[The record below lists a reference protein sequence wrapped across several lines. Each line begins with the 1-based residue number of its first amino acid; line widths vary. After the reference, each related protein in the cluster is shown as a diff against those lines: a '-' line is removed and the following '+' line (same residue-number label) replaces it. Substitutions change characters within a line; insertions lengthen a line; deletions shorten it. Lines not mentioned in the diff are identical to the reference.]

1 MSNNQIRIV
10 WIPNQLS
17 KDGRIEKFFDPVAGR
32 TLKEYLDTDPFVLPA
47 KDIGFLSSAAGKVD
61 PAVYVPQ
68 AAEEI
73 LIIAELKDP
82 ISLALGI
89 GWALTASLTAS
100 MAISTMIAVAYTVG
114 GIVLAGALALVG
126 FAIYSAFQK
135 PKKPSFGTQG
145 GAGAG
150 SIEESSPT
158 YAWDGIRTIQEVGV
172 PVGVIYGTHRVGGN
186 IINQYVWNDGA
197 KEYLNLLIGLGEGEI
212 SSISDILIN
221 ENPFANFADLTKF
234 ERMGTNDQAVIQ
246 GFEELHNV
254 ATIGATLAKDTPYTQ
269 TTTDFDVEAF
279 EVEVSFPYGLYD
291 LNTSGEYV
299 DITAS
304 FRVEYKLHTD
314 GDDDWVDL
322 GLKSITNKSRTNV
335 RKKVK
340 VTGLTPGQY
349 DIRLTKTTEE
359 SSSLKMTDMK
369 LNRLDEIKN
378 DDLAYPNTALLG
390 LKLLATDQLSGGT
403 PTVSCLVKGVKVKTY
418 KVMNGA
424 AEVPYDDY
432 YWDPAG
438 GVFKLFAGDV
448 PLTWDGVSYTTAYS
462 ANPAWCFYDLLTS
475 KRYGLGEFISTTNI
489 DLASTIEMAKYCDER
504 LAKGDNTFEKR
515 FEFAVVLDSAH
526 AAIDVIIQL
535 CATFRAWAF
544 YSQGTVRLK
553 IDKPE
558 SPVQLFGMGNIIEN
572 SFQQSWKSMK
582 DIPNVIE
589 VQFLDANKNYEQE
602 VVAVT
607 DESSLADN
615 PTRMKS
621 LRVFTTSI
629 SRALRE
635 GRYALNIGR
644 YVHRSIS
651 FKASCDAVACQ
662 AGDIISVAHELPE
675 WGAGSGRVVSAS
687 NIDIVAD
694 KEVTIAAGTTYK
706 LRCRMSDDTVEER
719 TVINLPGVHTII
731 TIATAWT
738 KVPAATD
745 LWVLGTV
752 NNVKKDFRIIT
763 IKREGNS
770 EVAIECAEYSDLVYD
785 DSAPLDP
792 SNNYEDPNAD
802 IPDVENLLLTERVAK
817 LPDGT
822 IQNVID
828 IWWEKPE
835 STGYI
840 FRDFRYAKLYLS
852 TNGGG
857 SFELIGQTA
866 GNHWT
871 IETGIIEGITY
882 TVAAV
887 SLTNS
892 GTEKEIATAPRA
904 SLTVTGKNDPP
915 SDVATFLAYQRQDQI
930 VFGWPPL
937 TDADLDSYEIRRGVT
952 WASGTVVGSGI
963 KGQYFEANIT
973 APSEDQ
979 SYWIKAV
986 DTSGNYSENA
996 TEAVLTVDS
1005 IPFSNIVMEWTEEED
1020 LGLAWDQFG
1029 DETFEDIDPDLEF
1042 DDTAWLGTKT
1052 GMVLDGAA
1060 LAFDT
1065 GIREGTYVTR
1075 VKDVGYVAPFRV
1087 AIVPVFA
1094 LAGDETWES
1103 FGEDTFETD
1112 PARRFSG
1119 AEVAVGMTVRIKT
1132 SEDNITWSDWLAW
1145 QDADFYCRYFQ
1156 LEYTFTRFAT
1166 DIDAEVAS
1174 LREVAD
1180 LPDVDESG
1188 EGTVLVAADG
1198 VEVVFD
1204 KTYHVAPAVAIS
1216 ILSGDGQVA
1225 GFSVNPTITGCTVK
1239 LYKLD
1244 GTAATGTFSY
1254 LVHGI

>member
-1 MSNNQIRIV
+1 MPNNQIRIV
-10 WIPNQLS
+10 WIPNQLT
-17 KDGRIEKFFDPVAGR
+17 KDGRIEKFFEPVPGR
-32 TLKEYLDTDPFVLPA
+32 TLKEYLDTDPFELPA

-82 ISLALGI
+82 ISIALGI

-150 SIEESSPT
+150 SIEDSSPT
-158 YAWDGIRTIQEVGV
+158 YAWDGIRTIQDVGV

-212 SSISDILIN
+212 SSISDILVN

-234 ERMGTNDQAVIQ
+234 ERMGTNDQAVIS

-291 LNTSGEYV
+291 LNSSGEYT

-314 GDDDWVDL
+314 GDGDWVDL
-322 GLKSITNKSRTNV
+322 GLTSITNKSRTNV

-369 LNRLDEIKN
+369 FNRLDEIKN

-403 PTVSCLVKGVKVKTY
+403 PTVSSLVKGVKVKTY
-418 KVMNGA
+418 KVMNGET
-424 AEVPYDDY
+424 EVAYDDY
-432 YWDPAG
+432 YWDPAD
-438 GVFKLFAGDV
+438 GVFKLFADDT
-448 PLTWDGVSYTTAYS
+448 PLTWDGETYVTSYS
-462 ANPAWCFYDLLTS
+462 ANPAWCFYDLLTN

-489 DLASTIEMAKYCDER
+489 DLASTIEMAKYCDHR
-504 LAKGDNTFEKR
+504 LAKGDGTFEKR

-526 AAIDVIIQL
+526 AAIDVLIQL

-558 SPVQLFGMGNIIEN
+558 SPVQLFGMGNIIEG

-607 DESSLADN
+607 DESSLATN
-615 PTRMKS
+615 PSRMKS

-662 AGDIISVAHELPE
+662 AGDIISVSHELPE
-675 WGAGSGRVVSAS
+675 WGVSGRVVSATS
-687 NIDIVAD
+687 TTIVFD
-694 KEVTIAAGTTYK
+694 KPVTFETGINYK
-706 LRCRMSDDTVEER
+706 VRCRMADDTIEER
-719 TVINLPGVHTII
+719 NIINPMGAYSSASVSV
-731 TIATAWT
+731 AWT
-738 KVPAATD
+738 KTPELNDV
-745 LWVLGTV
+745 WVLGVT

-770 EVAIECAEYSDLVYD
+770 EVAIECAEYSELVYD

-792 SNNYEDPNAD
+792 TNNYVDPDAD
-802 IPDVENLLLTERVAK
+802 IPDVENLLLTERVVK

-822 IQNVID
+822 IQNVVD

-835 STGYI
+835 STGYV

-857 SFELIGQTA
+857 SWELIAQTA

-871 IETGIIEGITY
+871 IETGIIEGVTY

-892 GTEKEIATAPRA
+892 GTEKELATAPRA
-904 SLTVTGKNDPP
+904 SVTVTGKNDPP
-915 SDVATFLAYQRQDQI
+915 SAVSSFLAYQRQDQI
-930 VFGWPPL
+930 VFGWPPV
-937 TDADLDSYEIRRGVT
+937 TDTDLDSYEIRRGAA
-952 WASGTVVGSGI
+952 WASGTVLGSGI
-963 KGQYFEANIT
+963 KGQYFATNLVVT
-973 APSEDQ
+973 GADQ
-979 SYWIKAV
+979 SFWIKAV
-986 DTSGNYSENA
+986 DTSGNYSETA
-996 TEAVLTVDS
+996 TEAVVTVES
-1005 IPFSNIVMEWTEEED
+1005 LPFSNIVMEWTEEED
-1020 LGLAWDQFG
+1020 LGLAWDDFT
-1029 DETFEDIDPDLEF
+1029 DETFDSVDDLAF
-1042 DDTAWLGTKT
+1042 SDTAWTGQKT
-1052 GMVLDGAA
+1052 GMVLDGTA

-1065 GIREGTYVTR
+1065 GILEGTYVTR
-1075 VKDVGYVAPFRV
+1075 LKDVGYVGPFRV
-1087 AIVPVFA
+1087 AIVPMFA
-1094 LAGDETWES
+1094 LSGDEAWDS
-1103 FGEDTFETD
+1103 LGEDTFETD
-1112 PARRFSG
+1112 PEKRFSG
-1119 AEVAVGMTVRIKT
+1119 AEVAVGMAVRIRT
-1132 SEDNITWSDWLAW
+1132 SEDNITWSEWVEW
-1145 QDADFYCRYFQ
+1145 QDADFYCRFFQ
-1156 LEYTFTRFAT
+1156 LEYTLTRFSA
-1166 DIDAEVAS
+1166 DVAAEVAS
-1174 LREVAD
+1174 LREIAD
-1180 LPDVDESG
+1180 LPDVDEGGDG
-1188 EGTVLVAADG
+1188 EVLIAATG
-1198 VEVVFD
+1198 AEVVFA
-1204 KTYHVAPAVAIS
+1204 KTYHVAPSVAIS

-1244 GTAATGTFSY
+1244 GTAVTGTFSY